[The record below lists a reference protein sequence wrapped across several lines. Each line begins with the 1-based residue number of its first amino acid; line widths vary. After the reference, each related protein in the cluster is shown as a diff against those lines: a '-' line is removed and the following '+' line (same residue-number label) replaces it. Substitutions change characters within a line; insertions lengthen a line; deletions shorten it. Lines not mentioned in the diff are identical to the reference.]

1 MWAASL
7 PTRGGRNRYS
17 LLTMLLLCYLLI
29 LYSMYVLSTIVC
41 DDVYVPH
48 VLEEAGPPDRGERV
62 LRRQPI

>member
-1 MWAASL
+1 M
-7 PTRGGRNRYS
+7 
-17 LLTMLLLCYLLI
+17 